1 MSKSHTA
8 GETIANKNGEEI
20 DLKLKILQG
29 DTSDN
34 ISSIFNKR
42 ITMNKILEYV
52 YDNEKLEKYLEENE
66 ESKKLY
72 DRNKLLIDFN
82 MIPENIKL
90 NINSLIEI

>member
-1 MSKSHTA
+1 
-8 GETIANKNGEEI
+8 
-20 DLKLKILQG
+20 
-29 DTSDN
+29 
-34 ISSIFNKR
+34 
-42 ITMNKILEYV
+42 MNKILEYV

-82 MIPENIKL
+82 MIPENIRL